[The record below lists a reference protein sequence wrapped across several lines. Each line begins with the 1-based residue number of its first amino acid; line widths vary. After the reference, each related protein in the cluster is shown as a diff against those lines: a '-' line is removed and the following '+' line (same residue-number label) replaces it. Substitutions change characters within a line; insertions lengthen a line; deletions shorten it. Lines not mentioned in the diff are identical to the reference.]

1 MNVLPNEEEL
11 MVKNAAREFLE
22 AECPPSLA
30 RAIEQDERGYSVELW
45 EQMASLGWFGIS
57 LPESY
62 GGGGLPVSYLAL
74 ILEECGRAIAPVP
87 FHSTATAALAV
98 ARYGSDEQKQAILP
112 RVARGDLIM
121 TWAVQEQDPRMR
133 SDAIQCRGE
142 VEGDSLVISGVKHFV
157 DNFAAAELMVMAV
170 RTAAPSLHGSA
181 GDESASAGSAEGSA
195 GITLAVVPCNAAGIT
210 ETRLTTLA
218 KDSQSKLTLD
228 GVRIPLSNVIGA
240 VNDGWPATSDMLD
253 TGTALLCAQIIGA
266 ARKDAE
272 MAIEYAKNRV
282 AFGRPLAGFQSIQHL
297 CADMLVWV
305 DGAQLLTY
313 EALWKLDAGL
323 PYNVEVSQAK
333 AFTNDKCQATVR
345 SSQQIHGGIGFM
357 MEFDLHLW
365 YRRVTAWTMR
375 LGTSFE
381 HRARVARA
389 LLDQPGPVRLGM
401 NLEAVA

>member
-1 MNVLPNEEEL
+1 MNVLPSEEEL

-22 AECPPSLA
+22 AECPPNLA

-133 SDAIQCRGE
+133 SDAVQCRGE
-142 VEGDSLVISGVKHFV
+142 VDGDSLVINGVKHFV
-157 DNFAAAELMVMAV
+157 DNFSAAELIVMAV
-170 RTAAPSLHGSA
+170 RTAAPT
-181 GDESASAGSAEGSA
+181 DDSA
-195 GITLAVVPCNAAGIT
+195 GITLAIVPANSAGIT

-228 GVRIPLSNVIGA
+228 GVRVPLSNVIGEA
-240 VNDGWPATSDMLD
+240 NGGWPATSDMLD

-282 AFGRPLAGFQSIQHL
+282 AFGRPIAGFQSIQHL
-297 CADMLVWV
+297 CADMIVWV

-323 PYNVEVSQAK
+323 PYSVEVSQAK

-389 LLDQPGPVRLGM
+389 LLDQPGQVRLGM
-401 NLEAVA
+401 NIEAVA

>member
-1 MNVLPNEEEL
+1 MNVLPAEEEL
-11 MVKNAAREFLE
+11 MVKNAAREFLD

-57 LPESY
+57 LPETY
-62 GGGGLPVSYLAL
+62 GGGGLPVTYLGL

-98 ARYGSDEQKQAILP
+98 VNHGSDEQKQTILP

-121 TWAVQEQDPRMR
+121 AWAVQEQDPRIR
-133 SDAIQCRGE
+133 ADAVQCRG
-142 VEGDSLVISGVKHFV
+142 VVDGDSMVISGIKHFV
-157 DNFAAAELMVMAV
+157 DNFSAAELVVMAV
-170 RTAAPSLHGSA
+170 RTADPT
-181 GDESASAGSAEGSA
+181 DDSA
-195 GITLAVVPCNAAGIT
+195 GISLCIVPANSAGIT

-218 KDSQSKLTLD
+218 KDSQSKIALD
-228 GVRIPLSNVIGA
+228 NVRIPLSNVIGEISQ
-240 VNDGWPATSDMLD
+240 GWPATSEMLD

-297 CADMLVWV
+297 CADMIVAV

-323 PYNVEVSQAK
+323 PYSVEVSQAK

-375 LGTSFE
+375 MGTSFE
-381 HRARVARA
+381 HRARVARSLMA
-389 LLDQPGPVRLGM
+389 QPGRVRLGM
-401 NLEAVA
+401 NIEAVA

>member
-22 AECPPSLA
+22 AECPASLA

-45 EQMASLGWFGIS
+45 EKMASLGWFGIS
-57 LPESY
+57 LPEAY
-62 GGGGLPVSYLAL
+62 GGGGLPVTYLGL

-98 ARYGSDEQKQAILP
+98 ANHGSDEQKQSILP
-112 RVARGDLIM
+112 RAARGDLIM
-121 TWAVQEQDPRMR
+121 TWSAQEQDPRLR
-133 SDAIQCRGE
+133 ADAIQCRG
-142 VEGDSLVISGVKHFV
+142 VVDGDSLVINGVKHFV
-157 DNFAAAELMVMAV
+157 DNFAAAELMVTAV
-170 RTAAPSLHGSA
+170 RTAAPTA
-181 GDESASAGSAEGSA
+181 DSA
-195 GITLAVVPCNAAGIT
+195 GITLAIVPTNAAGIA

-218 KDSQSKLTLD
+218 KDSQSKLELTD
-228 GVRIPLSNVIGA
+228 VRIPLSNVIGE
-240 VNDGWPATSDMLD
+240 VNGGWPAASEMLD
-253 TGTALLCAQIIGA
+253 TGTALLCTQIIGA

-272 MAIEYAKNRV
+272 MAIDYAKNRV
-282 AFGRPLAGFQSIQHL
+282 AFGRPIAGFQSIQHL
-297 CADMLVWV
+297 CADMIVWV

-323 PYNVEVSQAK
+323 PYGVEVSQAK

-389 LLDQPGPVRLGM
+389 LLDQPGQVRLGM
-401 NLEAVA
+401 NLQPVG

>member
-1 MNVLPNEEEL
+1 MNVLPSEEEL

-22 AECPPSLA
+22 AECPPGLA

-57 LPESY
+57 LPEAY
-62 GGGGLPVSYLAL
+62 GGGGLPVTYLGL

-87 FHSTATAALAV
+87 FHSTSTAALAV
-98 ARYGSDEQKQAILP
+98 ARHGSDVQKQSILP

-121 TWAVQEQDPRMR
+121 TWAVQEQDPRLR

-142 VEGDSLVISGVKHFV
+142 VDGDSLVISGTKHFV
-157 DNFAAAELMVMAV
+157 DNYSAAELMVMAV
-170 RTAAPSLHGSA
+170 RTGAPTDGNS
-181 GDESASAGSAEGSA
+181 
-195 GITLAVVPCNAAGIT
+195 GITVVIVPTNSAGIT

-218 KDSQSKLTLD
+218 KDSQSKLDLS
-228 GVRIPLSNVIGA
+228 GVRVPLSNVIGE
-240 VNDGWPATSDMLD
+240 VNEGWAATSEMLD
-253 TGTALLCAQIIGA
+253 TGTALLCTQIIGA

-297 CADMLVWV
+297 CADMIVWV

-323 PYNVEVSQAK
+323 PYGVEVSQAK

-381 HRARVARA
+381 NRARVARS
-389 LLDQPGPVRLGM
+389 LLDQPGEVRLGM
-401 NLEAVA
+401 NLQPVG

>member
-22 AECPPSLA
+22 AECPPNLA
-30 RAIEQDERGYSVELW
+30 RAIEQDDRGYSVELW

-98 ARYGSDEQKQAILP
+98 ARYGSDAQKQAILS

-142 VEGDSLVISGVKHFV
+142 VDGDSLVISGVKHFV
-157 DNFAAAELMVMAV
+157 DNFSAAELMVMAV
-170 RTAAPSLHGSA
+170 RTAPPT
-181 GDESASAGSAEGSA
+181 DDSA
-195 GITLAVVPCNAAGIT
+195 GITLAIVPANAAGIT

-218 KDSQSKLTLD
+218 KDSQSKLALD
-228 GVRIPLSNVIGA
+228 GVRVSLGNVIGE

-282 AFGRPLAGFQSIQHL
+282 AFGRPIAGFQSIQHL
-297 CADMLVWV
+297 CADMIVWV

-323 PYNVEVSQAK
+323 PYSVEVSQAK

-389 LLDQPGPVRLGM
+389 LLDQPGQVRLGM
-401 NLEAVA
+401 NIEAVA

>member
-1 MNVLPNEEEL
+1 MNVLPSEEEL

-22 AECPPSLA
+22 AECPASLA
-30 RAIEQDERGYSVELW
+30 REVEQDERGYSLELW
-45 EQMASLGWFGIS
+45 EKMAALGWFGIS
-57 LPESY
+57 LPEAY
-62 GGGGLPVSYLAL
+62 GGGGLPVSYLGL
-74 ILEECGRAIAPVP
+74 IIEECGRAIAPVP
-87 FHSTATAALAV
+87 FHSTATAAMAV
-98 ARYGSDEQKQAILP
+98 AKFGAEQQKGAILP
-112 RVARGDLIM
+112 RVARGELIM
-121 TWAVQEQDPRMR
+121 TWAVQEQDPRLR
-133 SDAIQCRGE
+133 ADVIQCRGE
-142 VEGDSLVISGVKHFV
+142 VDGDSLVITGGKHFV
-157 DNFAAAELMVMAV
+157 DNFSAAELMVMAV
-170 RTAAPSLHGSA
+170 RTSAPS
-181 GDESASAGSAEGSA
+181 DDNA
-195 GITLAVVPCNAAGIT
+195 GITLAIVPTDAAGIS

-218 KDSQSKLTLD
+218 KDSQSKLNLD
-228 GVRIPLSNVIGA
+228 GVRVPLSNVIGA
-240 VNDGWPATSDMLD
+240 VNQGWPATQAMLD
-253 TGTALLCAQIIGA
+253 IGTALLCTQIVGA

-313 EALWKLDAGL
+313 EALWKIDEGL
-323 PYNVEVSQAK
+323 PYSVEVSQAK

-381 HRARVARA
+381 HRAKVARA
-389 LLDQPGPVRLGM
+389 LLDQPGKVRLGM
-401 NLEAVA
+401 NLEPVA

>member
-11 MVKNAAREFLE
+11 MFKNAAREFLE
-22 AECPPSLA
+22 AESPPSLA

-45 EQMASLGWFGIS
+45 EKMAALGWFGIS
-57 LPESY
+57 LPEAY
-62 GGGGLPVSYLAL
+62 GGGGLPVTYLGL

-98 ARYGSDEQKQAILP
+98 ANHGSDDQQQAILP

-121 TWAVQEQDPRMR
+121 TWAVQEQDPRLR
-133 SDAIQCRGE
+133 PDAVQCAG
-142 VEGDSLVISGVKHFV
+142 VVDGDALVINGTKHFV
-157 DNFAAAELMVMAV
+157 DNFSAAELMVTAV
-170 RTAAPSLHGSA
+170 RTAAPA
-181 GDESASAGSAEGSA
+181 GDAE
-195 GITLAVVPCNAAGIT
+195 GITLAIVPTDAAGIS

-218 KDSQSKLTLD
+218 KDSQSKLELND
-228 GVRIPLSNVIGA
+228 VRIPLSNVIGS
-240 VNDGWPATSDMLD
+240 VNEGWPAASAMLD

-297 CADMLVWV
+297 CADMIVWV
-305 DGAQLLTY
+305 DGSQLLTY

-323 PYNVEVSQAK
+323 PYGVEVSQAK

-381 HRARVARA
+381 HRARVARS
-389 LLDQPGPVRLGM
+389 LLDQPGKVRLGM
-401 NLEAVA
+401 DLQPVG

>member
-1 MNVLPNEEEL
+1 MNVLPSEEEL

-142 VEGDSLVISGVKHFV
+142 VDGDSLVISGVKHFV
-157 DNFAAAELMVMAV
+157 DNFSAAELMVMAV
-170 RTAAPSLHGSA
+170 RTAAPT
-181 GDESASAGSAEGSA
+181 DDSA
-195 GITLAVVPCNAAGIT
+195 GITLAIVPANAGGIT

-218 KDSQSKLTLD
+218 KDSQSKLALD
-228 GVRIPLSNVIGA
+228 GVRVPLSNVIGE
-240 VNDGWPATSDMLD
+240 VNGGWPATSDLLD

-282 AFGRPLAGFQSIQHL
+282 AFGRPIAGFQSIQHL
-297 CADMLVWV
+297 CADMIVWV

-323 PYNVEVSQAK
+323 PYSVEVSQAK

-389 LLDQPGPVRLGM
+389 LLDQPGQVRLGM
-401 NLEAVA
+401 NIEAVA

>member
-45 EQMASLGWFGIS
+45 EKMASLGWFGIS
-57 LPESY
+57 LPESH
-62 GGGGLPVSYLAL
+62 GGGGLPVTYLGL

-98 ARYGSDEQKQAILP
+98 ARHGSDQQQQAILP
-112 RVARGDLIM
+112 RAARGDLIM
-121 TWAVQEQDPRMR
+121 TWAVQEQDPRLR
-133 SDAIQCRGE
+133 ADAIQCRAE
-142 VEGDSLVISGVKHFV
+142 VDGDNLVISGVKHFV
-157 DNFAAAELMVMAV
+157 DNYSAAELMVTAV
-170 RTAAPSLHGSA
+170 RTAAPT
-181 GDESASAGSAEGSA
+181 GDNE
-195 GITLAVVPCNAAGIT
+195 GITLVIVPTNAAGIA

-218 KDSQSKLTLD
+218 KDSQSKLTMD
-228 GVRIPLSNVIGA
+228 GVRVPLSNVIGE
-240 VNDGWPATSDMLD
+240 VNQGWPATSDMLD
-253 TGTALLCAQIIGA
+253 IGTALLCAQITGA

-272 MAIEYAKNRV
+272 MAIDYAKNRV
-282 AFGRPLAGFQSIQHL
+282 AFGRPIAGFQSIQHL
-297 CADMLVWV
+297 CADMIVWT

-313 EALWKLDAGL
+313 EALWKLDSGL
-323 PYNVEVSQAK
+323 PFGVEVSQAK

-389 LLDQPGPVRLGM
+389 LLDQPGQVRLGM
-401 NLEAVA
+401 NLQPVG

>member
-1 MNVLPNEEEL
+1 MNVLPSEEEL
-11 MVKNAAREFLE
+11 MVKNAAREFLD

-30 RAIEQDERGYSVELW
+30 RAIEQDARGYSVELW
-45 EQMASLGWFGIS
+45 EKMAGLGWFGIS
-57 LPESY
+57 LPEAY
-62 GGGGLPVSYLAL
+62 GGGGLPVTYLGL

-87 FHSTATAALAV
+87 LHSTATAALAV
-98 ARYGSDEQKQAILP
+98 ASSGSEPQRQAILP
-112 RVARGDLIM
+112 RIARGELIM
-121 TWAVQEQDPRMR
+121 TWAVPEQDPRLR
-133 SDAIQCRGE
+133 PDAIQCRGA
-142 VEGDSLVISGVKHFV
+142 VDGDSLVINGVKHFV

-170 RTAAPSLHGSA
+170 RTAPPS
-181 GDESASAGSAEGSA
+181 DDNA
-195 GITLAVVPCNAAGIT
+195 GITLAIVPTDAAGIS

-218 KDSQSKLTLD
+218 KDSQSKIALD
-228 GVRIPLSNVIGA
+228 GVRIPLSNVIGEI
-240 VNDGWPATSDMLD
+240 NHGWPATQAMLD

-272 MAIEYAKNRV
+272 MAIDYARNRV
-282 AFGRPLAGFQSIQHL
+282 AFGRPIAGFQSIQHL
-297 CADMLVWV
+297 CADMIVWV

-323 PYNVEVSQAK
+323 PYGVEVSQAK

-389 LLDQPGPVRLGM
+389 LLDQPGTVRLGM
-401 NLEAVA
+401 NLAPVAWP

>member
-1 MNVLPNEEEL
+1 MNVLPSEEEL

-22 AECPPSLA
+22 AECPASLA
-30 RAIEQDERGYSVELW
+30 REVEQDERGYSLELW
-45 EQMASLGWFGIS
+45 EKMASLGWFGIS
-57 LPESY
+57 LPEAY
-62 GGGGLPVSYLAL
+62 GGGGLPVSYLGL
-74 ILEECGRAIAPVP
+74 IIEECGRAIAPVP
-87 FHSTATAALAV
+87 FHSTATAAMAV
-98 ARYGSDEQKQAILP
+98 AKFGTEQQKEAILP
-112 RVARGDLIM
+112 RVARGELIM
-121 TWAVQEQDPRMR
+121 TWAVQEQDPRLR
-133 SDAIQCRGE
+133 ADVLQCRGE
-142 VEGDSLVISGVKHFV
+142 VDGDSLVITGGKHFV
-157 DNFAAAELMVMAV
+157 DNFSAAELMVMAV
-170 RTAAPSLHGSA
+170 RTG
-181 GDESASAGSAEGSA
+181 ASSDDNA
-195 GITLAVVPCNAAGIT
+195 GITLAIVPTDTAGIS

-218 KDSQSKLTLD
+218 KDSQSKLNLD
-228 GVRIPLSNVIGA
+228 GVRVPVSNVIGE
-240 VNDGWPATSDMLD
+240 VNQGWPATQAMLD
-253 TGTALLCAQIIGA
+253 IGTALLCTQIVGA

-313 EALWKLDAGL
+313 EALWKIDQGL
-323 PYNVEVSQAK
+323 PYSVEVSQAK

-381 HRARVARA
+381 HRSRVARA
-389 LLDQPGPVRLGM
+389 LLDQPGKVRLGM
-401 NLEAVA
+401 NLEPVA

>member
-45 EQMASLGWFGIS
+45 EKMASLGWFGIS
-57 LPESY
+57 LPESH
-62 GGGGLPVSYLAL
+62 GGGGLPVTYLGL

-98 ARYGSDEQKQAILP
+98 ARHGSADQQQAILP
-112 RVARGDLIM
+112 RAARGDLIM
-121 TWAVQEQDPRMR
+121 TWAVQEQDPRLR
-133 SDAIQCRGE
+133 ADAIQCRAE
-142 VEGDSLVISGVKHFV
+142 VDGDNLVISGVKHFV
-157 DNFAAAELMVMAV
+157 DNYSAAELMVTAV
-170 RTAAPSLHGSA
+170 RTAAPT
-181 GDESASAGSAEGSA
+181 GDSE
-195 GITLAVVPCNAAGIT
+195 GITLVIVPTNAAGIA

-218 KDSQSKLTLD
+218 KDSQSKLTMD
-228 GVRIPLSNVIGA
+228 GVRVPLSNVIGE
-240 VNDGWPATSDMLD
+240 VNQGWPATSDMLD
-253 TGTALLCAQIIGA
+253 IGTALLCAQITGA

-272 MAIEYAKNRV
+272 MAIDYAKNRV
-282 AFGRPLAGFQSIQHL
+282 AFGRPIAGFQSIQHL
-297 CADMLVWV
+297 CADMIVWT

-313 EALWKLDAGL
+313 EALWKLDSGL
-323 PYNVEVSQAK
+323 PFGVEVSQAK

-389 LLDQPGPVRLGM
+389 LLDQPGQVRLGM
-401 NLEAVA
+401 NLQPVG

>member
-1 MNVLPNEEEL
+1 MNVLPSEEEL

-22 AECPPSLA
+22 AECPPALA

-45 EQMASLGWFGIS
+45 EKMAALGWFGIS
-57 LPESY
+57 LPEAC
-62 GGGGLPVSYLAL
+62 GGGGLPVTYLGL

-87 FHSTATAALAV
+87 LHSTATAALAI
-98 ARYGSDEQKQAILP
+98 ASHGTPQQQADILP

-121 TWAVQEQDPRMR
+121 TWAAQETDPRLR
-133 SDAIQCRGE
+133 PDAIQCRGD
-142 VEGDSLVISGVKHFV
+142 VDGDSLVITGVKHFV
-157 DNFAAAELMVMAV
+157 DNFAAAELVVMAI
-170 RTAAPSLHGSA
+170 RTAAPSA
-181 GDESASAGSAEGSA
+181 DNA
-195 GITLAVVPCNAAGIT
+195 GITLVIVPTRAAGIT

-218 KDSQSKLTLD
+218 KDSQSKVALD
-228 GVRIPLSNVIGA
+228 GVRVPLTNVIGEIHR
-240 VNDGWPATSDMLD
+240 GWPAASAMLD
-253 TGTALLCAQIIGA
+253 TGAALLCAQIIGA

-272 MAIEYAKNRV
+272 MAIDYAKNRV
-282 AFGRPLAGFQSIQHL
+282 AFGRPIAGFQSIQHL
-297 CADMLVWV
+297 CADMTVWV

-323 PYNVEVSQAK
+323 PYGVEVSQAK
-333 AFTNDKCQATVR
+333 AFTNDKCQAAVR

-389 LLDQPGPVRLGM
+389 LLDQPGAVRLGM
-401 NLEAVA
+401 NLEPVP

>member
-98 ARYGSDEQKQAILP
+98 AWHGSDEQKQAILP

-133 SDAIQCRGE
+133 SDAVQCRGE

-157 DNFAAAELMVMAV
+157 DNFSAAELMVMAV
-170 RTAAPSLHGSA
+170 RT
-181 GDESASAGSAEGSA
+181 GDSA
-195 GITLAVVPCNAAGIT
+195 GITLVIVPTNSAGIT

-218 KDSQSKLTLD
+218 KDSQSKLALD
-228 GVRIPLSNVIGA
+228 GVHVPLSNVIGE
-240 VNDGWPATSDMLD
+240 VNQGWPATSDMLD

-282 AFGRPLAGFQSIQHL
+282 AFGRPIAGFQSIQHL
-297 CADMLVWV
+297 CADMIVWV

-323 PYNVEVSQAK
+323 PYSVEVSQAK

-389 LLDQPGPVRLGM
+389 LLDQPGQVRLGM

>member
-1 MNVLPNEEEL
+1 MNVLPSEEEL

-22 AECPPSLA
+22 AECPASLA
-30 RAIEQDERGYSVELW
+30 REVEQDERGYSLELW
-45 EQMASLGWFGIS
+45 EKMASLGWFGIS
-57 LPESY
+57 LPETY
-62 GGGGLPVSYLAL
+62 GGGGLPVSYLGL
-74 ILEECGRAIAPVP
+74 IIEECGRAIAPVP
-87 FHSTATAALAV
+87 FHSTATAAMAV
-98 ARYGSDEQKQAILP
+98 AKFGTEQQKESILP
-112 RVARGDLIM
+112 RVARGELIM
-121 TWAVQEQDPRMR
+121 TWAVQEQDPRLR
-133 SDAIQCRGE
+133 ADVLQCRGE
-142 VEGDSLVISGVKHFV
+142 VDGDSLVITGGKHFV
-157 DNFAAAELMVMAV
+157 DNFSAAELMVMAV
-170 RTAAPSLHGSA
+170 RTG
-181 GDESASAGSAEGSA
+181 ASSDDNA
-195 GITLAVVPCNAAGIT
+195 GITLAIVPTDTAGIS

-218 KDSQSKLTLD
+218 KDSQSKLNLD
-228 GVRIPLSNVIGA
+228 GVRVPLSNVIGE
-240 VNDGWPATSDMLD
+240 VDQGWPATQAMLD
-253 TGTALLCAQIIGA
+253 IGTALLCTQIVGA

-313 EALWKLDAGL
+313 EALWKIDQGL
-323 PYNVEVSQAK
+323 PYSVEVSQAK

-381 HRARVARA
+381 HRSRVARA
-389 LLDQPGPVRLGM
+389 LLDQPGKVRLGM
-401 NLEAVA
+401 NLEPVA

>member
-22 AECPPSLA
+22 AECPPNLA

-133 SDAIQCRGE
+133 SDAVQCRGE
-142 VEGDSLVISGVKHFV
+142 VDGDSLTISGVKHFV
-157 DNFAAAELMVMAV
+157 DNFSAAELMVTAV
-170 RTAAPSLHGSA
+170 RTAPPT
-181 GDESASAGSAEGSA
+181 DDSA
-195 GITLAVVPCNAAGIT
+195 GITLVIVPTNAGGIT

-228 GVRIPLSNVIGA
+228 GVRVPLSNVIGE
-240 VNDGWPATSDMLD
+240 VNGGWPATSDMLD
-253 TGTALLCAQIIGA
+253 TGTGLLCAQIIGA

-297 CADMLVWV
+297 CADMIVWV

-323 PYNVEVSQAK
+323 PYSVEVSQAK

-389 LLDQPGPVRLGM
+389 LLDQPGQVRLGM
-401 NLEAVA
+401 NIEAVA

>member
-45 EQMASLGWFGIS
+45 EKMASLGWFGIS
-57 LPESY
+57 LPESH
-62 GGGGLPVSYLAL
+62 GGGGLPVTYLGL

-87 FHSTATAALAV
+87 FHSTSTAALAV
-98 ARYGSDEQKQAILP
+98 ARHGSADQQQAILP
-112 RVARGDLIM
+112 RAARGDLIM
-121 TWAVQEQDPRMR
+121 TWAVQEQDPRLR
-133 SDAIQCRGE
+133 ADAIQCRAE
-142 VEGDSLVISGVKHFV
+142 VDGDNLVISGVKHFV
-157 DNFAAAELMVMAV
+157 DNHSAAELMVTAV
-170 RTAAPSLHGSA
+170 RTAAPT
-181 GDESASAGSAEGSA
+181 GDNE
-195 GITLAVVPCNAAGIT
+195 GITLVIVPTNAPGIA

-218 KDSQSKLTLD
+218 KDSQSKLTMD
-228 GVRIPLSNVIGA
+228 GVRVPLSNVIGE
-240 VNDGWPATSDMLD
+240 VNQGWPATSDMLD
-253 TGTALLCAQIIGA
+253 IGTALLCAQITGA

-272 MAIEYAKNRV
+272 MAIDYAKNRV
-282 AFGRPLAGFQSIQHL
+282 AFGRPIAGFQSIQHL
-297 CADMLVWV
+297 CADMIVWT

-313 EALWKLDAGL
+313 EALWKLDSGL
-323 PYNVEVSQAK
+323 PFGVEVSQAK

-389 LLDQPGPVRLGM
+389 LLDQPGQVRLGM
-401 NLEAVA
+401 NLQPVG

>member
-1 MNVLPNEEEL
+1 MNVLPSEEEL
-11 MVKNAAREFLE
+11 MVKNAAREFLV
-22 AECPPSLA
+22 AECPPNLP

-45 EQMASLGWFGIS
+45 EKMAALGWFGIS

-62 GGGGLPVSYLAL
+62 GGGGLPVTYLGL

-98 ARYGSDEQKQAILP
+98 ARHGSSEQQQAILP

-121 TWAVQEQDPRMR
+121 TWAVQEQDPRLR
-133 SDAIQCRGE
+133 ADAIQCRAE
-142 VEGDSLVISGVKHFV
+142 VDGDSLVINGIKHFV
-157 DNFAAAELMVMAV
+157 DNFSSAELMVTAV
-170 RTAAPSLHGSA
+170 RTAAPT
-181 GDESASAGSAEGSA
+181 DDCA
-195 GITLAVVPCNAAGIT
+195 GITLVIVPTNSAGIT

-218 KDSQSKLTLD
+218 KDSQSKLAMD
-228 GVRIPLSNVIGA
+228 GVRIPLSNVIGE
-240 VNDGWPATSDMLD
+240 VNQGWPATSDMLD
-253 TGTALLCAQIIGA
+253 VGTALLCTQITGA

-272 MAIEYAKNRV
+272 MAIDYAKNRV
-282 AFGRPLAGFQSIQHL
+282 AFGRPIAGFQSIQHL
-297 CADMLVWV
+297 CADMIVWT

-323 PYNVEVSQAK
+323 PFGVEVSQAK

-389 LLDQPGPVRLGM
+389 LLDQPGEVRLGM
-401 NLEAVA
+401 NLQPVG

>member
-1 MNVLPNEEEL
+1 M
-11 MVKNAAREFLE
+11 
-22 AECPPSLA
+22 
-30 RAIEQDERGYSVELW
+30 
-45 EQMASLGWFGIS
+45 
-57 LPESY
+57 
-62 GGGGLPVSYLAL
+62 
-74 ILEECGRAIAPVP
+74 
-87 FHSTATAALAV
+87 
-98 ARYGSDEQKQAILP
+98 
-112 RVARGDLIM
+112 
-121 TWAVQEQDPRMR
+121 
-133 SDAIQCRGE
+133 
-142 VEGDSLVISGVKHFV
+142 EGD
-157 DNFAAAELMVMAV
+157 
-170 RTAAPSLHGSA
+170 
-181 GDESASAGSAEGSA
+181 GD
-195 GITLAVVPCNAAGIT
+195 GITLAIVPANSSGIT

-218 KDSQSKLTLD
+218 KDSQSKIALD
-228 GVRIPLSNVIGA
+228 NVRIPLSNVIGE
-240 VNDGWPATSDMLD
+240 VNAGWPATSEMLD
-253 TGTALLCAQIIGA
+253 TGTALLCAQIVGA

-297 CADMLVWV
+297 CADMVVAV

-323 PYNVEVSQAK
+323 PYSVEVSQAK

-389 LLDQPGPVRLGM
+389 LLDQPGQVRLGM
-401 NLEAVA
+401 NIEAVA

>member
-1 MNVLPNEEEL
+1 MNVLPSEEEL

-22 AECPPSLA
+22 AECPASLA
-30 RAIEQDERGYSVELW
+30 REVEQDERGYSLELW
-45 EQMASLGWFGIS
+45 EKMASLGWFGIS
-57 LPESY
+57 LPETY
-62 GGGGLPVSYLAL
+62 GGGGLPVSYLGL
-74 ILEECGRAIAPVP
+74 IIEECGRAIAPVP
-87 FHSTATAALAV
+87 FHSTATAAMAV
-98 ARYGSDEQKQAILP
+98 AKFGTEQQKEAILP
-112 RVARGDLIM
+112 RVARGELIM
-121 TWAVQEQDPRMR
+121 TWAVQEQDPRLR
-133 SDAIQCRGE
+133 ADVLQCRGE
-142 VEGDSLVISGVKHFV
+142 VDGDSLVITGGKHFV
-157 DNFAAAELMVMAV
+157 DNFSAAELMVMAV
-170 RTAAPSLHGSA
+170 RTG
-181 GDESASAGSAEGSA
+181 ASSDDNA
-195 GITLAVVPCNAAGIT
+195 GITLAIVPTDTAGIS

-218 KDSQSKLTLD
+218 KDSQSKLNLD
-228 GVRIPLSNVIGA
+228 GVRVPVSNVIGE
-240 VNDGWPATSDMLD
+240 VNQGWPATQAMLD
-253 TGTALLCAQIIGA
+253 IGTALLCTQIVGA

-313 EALWKLDAGL
+313 EALWKIDQGL
-323 PYNVEVSQAK
+323 PYSVEVSQAK

-381 HRARVARA
+381 HRSRVARA
-389 LLDQPGPVRLGM
+389 LLDQPGKVRLGM
-401 NLEAVA
+401 NLEPVA

>member
-45 EQMASLGWFGIS
+45 EKMASLGWFGIS
-57 LPESY
+57 LPESH
-62 GGGGLPVSYLAL
+62 GGGGLPVTYLGL

-87 FHSTATAALAV
+87 FHSTSTAALAV
-98 ARYGSDEQKQAILP
+98 SRHGSAEQQLSILP
-112 RVARGDLIM
+112 RAARGDLIM
-121 TWAVQEQDPRMR
+121 TWAVQEQDPRLR
-133 SDAIQCRGE
+133 ADAIQCRAE
-142 VEGDSLVISGVKHFV
+142 VDGDNLVISGVKHFV
-157 DNFAAAELMVMAV
+157 DNYSAAELMVTAV
-170 RTAAPSLHGSA
+170 RTAAPT
-181 GDESASAGSAEGSA
+181 GDNE
-195 GITLAVVPCNAAGIT
+195 GITLVIVPTNAAGIA

-218 KDSQSKLTLD
+218 KDSQSKLTMD
-228 GVRIPLSNVIGA
+228 GVRVPLSNVIGE
-240 VNDGWPATSDMLD
+240 VNHGWPATSDMLD
-253 TGTALLCAQIIGA
+253 IGTALLCAQITGA

-272 MAIEYAKNRV
+272 MAIDYAKNRV
-282 AFGRPLAGFQSIQHL
+282 AFGRPIAGFQSIQHL
-297 CADMLVWV
+297 CADMIVWT

-313 EALWKLDAGL
+313 EALWKLDSGL
-323 PYNVEVSQAK
+323 PFGVEVSQAK

-389 LLDQPGPVRLGM
+389 LLDQPGEVRLGM
-401 NLEAVA
+401 NLQPVG